1 MIDKLFDLFKESTN
15 SFEGEEVGEK
25 VILLT
30 RRYPLTASIR
40 VSLVLG
46 SVLFP
51 LVAGILF
58 KDLLVRNHLMSLFWF
73 AIALWVL
80 ISWLLAFYVLTMY
93 TLDMWILTDKRIVD
107 STQQGLFNRTISE
120 LHLSRVQ
127 DITVHIQGLLP
138 ALFHYGDLTIQ
149 TAGAEEHFKFYEIA
163 HPEMVKDAIMK
174 ATSAH
179 TPPSH
184 P

>member
-1 MIDKLFDLFKESTN
+1 MIEKLFAIFKESTN
-15 SFEGEEVGEK
+15 SFEGQEVGEK

-30 RRYPLTASIR
+30 RRFPLTASIR
-40 VSLVLG
+40 VSLILG
-46 SVLFP
+46 SFLAPVI
-51 LVAGILF
+51 AGGIFYNILSLNN
-58 KDLLVRNHLMSLFWF
+58 LLGLFWF
-73 AIALWVL
+73 AISLWVL
-80 ISWLLAFYVLTMY
+80 VSWILAFYVLTMY
-93 TLDMWILTDKRIVD
+93 TLDMWILTDRRIVD

-127 DITVHIQGLLP
+127 DTSVHIQGFLP
-138 ALFHYGDLTIQ
+138 AIFRYGDLTIQ
-149 TAGAEEHFKFYEIA
+149 TAGAEEHFKFHEIS

-179 TPPSH
+179 TPTSH